1 MNNHPE
7 NSRNFD
13 PSCGKFFDVMNYAE
27 KCQNCS
33 GYEEKIQKKMNNS
46 MTSEIAEMEKHELI
60 CKMAAMLGSD
70 ANSLSQAESLFNR
83 LKYQITEYVLKHE
96 YNYSHSLPVN
106 ISLWLEQQKEPKA
119 IKPLNNLIQTYLK

>member
-7 NSRNFD
+7 KSRNFD
-13 PSCGKFFDVMNYAE
+13 TSCGKLFAVMNYAE
-27 KCQNCS
+27 KCQSCS
-33 GYEEKIQKKMNNS
+33 GYEEKIQKKTNNS

-60 CKMAAMLGSD
+60 CNMAIMLGSD
-70 ANSLSQAESLFNR
+70 ADSLSQAESLFNQ

-119 IKPLNNLIQTYLK
+119 VAPLKNLIQTYLK